1 MRANAR
7 IIDTRAGLCYD
18 FRVRISG
25 CLFGGVLTT
34 ALGIVWKILKVAIE
48 LVAKAIYYFG
58 LYVPLAYLLYGLILY
73 LIFDF
78 NPFYPDIDGKLY
90 IFGFAL
96 CLICAVII
104 TVKNVFVRPLRN
116 YFENSRVI
124 EYNTKGKS
132 KNLPEAPRIYKS
144 RVNPG
149 VIVYEYENRYDLYKQ
164 SDGRLVLV
172 KTEWKKGKGRR

>member
-1 MRANAR
+1 MIYIWELQDCFVKDIVSKFPQPAPP
-7 IIDTRAGLCYD
+7 Y
-18 FRVRISG
+18 
-25 CLFGGVLTT
+25 TT
-34 ALGIVWKILKVAIE
+34 VASI
-48 LVAKAIYYFG
+48 
-58 LYVPLAYLLYGLILY
+58 
-73 LIFDF
+73 
-78 NPFYPDIDGKLY
+78 
-90 IFGFAL
+90 
-96 CLICAVII
+96 
-104 TVKNVFVRPLRN
+104 VKNLERKGYVKSKHIGNTYQYTPAIRENEYKRHFMSGVVRN

-149 VIVYEYENRYDLYKQ
+149 VIVYEYENRYDLYEQ